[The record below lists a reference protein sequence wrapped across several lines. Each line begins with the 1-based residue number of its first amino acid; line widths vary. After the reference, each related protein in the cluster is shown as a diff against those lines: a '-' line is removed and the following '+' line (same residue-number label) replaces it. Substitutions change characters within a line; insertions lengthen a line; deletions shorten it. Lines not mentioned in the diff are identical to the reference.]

1 MVVLLGTLLCLT
13 PTMPSEKKQRPTQC
27 PRDIHGVMT
36 ARNTTPQYVHCVQ
49 KLLLRNSMV
58 GTVIEGVME
67 EQHSWDGDQE
77 DQDEDVEDSEGV
89 MKLISSR
96 LFAVW
101 DHLFQRGGM

>member
-1 MVVLLGTLLCLT
+1 
-13 PTMPSEKKQRPTQC
+13 
-27 PRDIHGVMT
+27 
-36 ARNTTPQYVHCVQ
+36 
-49 KLLLRNSMV
+49 MV

-89 MKLISSR
+89 MKLILSR

-101 DHLFQRGGM
+101 DHLSSSGGVCKGPINEHFYLYIIIKL